1 MPRSKSRLRQ
11 VADELNMPYS
21 TLQRWTLE
29 MIEAQ
34 RKSVQA
40 GGWPKPGE
48 EMTLTTRGLA
58 QIENLARLRRAGLK
72 TGRAIALLEDLGAL
86 DDGARAY
93 WVALTVS
100 SGVRR
105 RVARISTRPLASD
118 LRSRVVA
125 LTSNGF
131 LN

>member
-11 VADELNMPYS
+11 VAEELNMPYS

-40 GGWPKPGE
+40 GGWPKSGE

-58 QIENLARLRRAGLK
+58 QLENIAKLRQAGLK
-72 TGRAIALLEDLGAL
+72 TSRAIALLEDLGAL
-86 DDGARAY
+86 DDGAREY
-93 WVALTVS
+93 WVAVTAS
-100 SGVRR
+100 SGVRK
-105 RVARISTRPLASD
+105 VARISTRPLPAD
-118 LRSRVVA
+118 LRSRVVP
-125 LTSNGF
+125 LISNGF

>member
-1 MPRSKSRLRQ
+1 
-11 VADELNMPYS
+11 
-21 TLQRWTLE
+21 

-40 GGWPKPGE
+40 GGWPKSGE

-58 QIENLARLRRAGLK
+58 QLENIAKLRQAGLK
-72 TGRAIALLEDLGAL
+72 TSRAIALLEDLGAL
-86 DDGARAY
+86 DDGAREY
-93 WVALTVS
+93 WVAVTAS
-100 SGVRR
+100 SGVRK
-105 RVARISTRPLASD
+105 VARISTRPLPAD
-118 LRSRVVA
+118 HRSRVVP

>member
-11 VADELNMPYS
+11 VAEELNMPYS

-40 GGWPKPGE
+40 GGWPKSGE

-58 QIENLARLRRAGLK
+58 QLENIAKLRQAGLK
-72 TGRAIALLEDLGAL
+72 TSRAIALLEDLGAL
-86 DDGARAY
+86 DDGAREY
-93 WVALTVS
+93 WVAVTAS
-100 SGVRR
+100 SGVRK
-105 RVARISTRPLASD
+105 VARISTRPLPAD
-118 LRSRVVA
+118 LRSRVVP